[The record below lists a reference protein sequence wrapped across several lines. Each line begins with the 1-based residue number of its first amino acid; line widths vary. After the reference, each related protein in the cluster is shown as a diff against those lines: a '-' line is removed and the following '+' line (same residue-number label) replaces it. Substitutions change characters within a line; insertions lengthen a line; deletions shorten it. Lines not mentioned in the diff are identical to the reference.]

1 MSELFTGGG
10 FQTAAASLSTT
21 AAPAPASDPSPA
33 AAGASPA
40 PASSSTQTA
49 APDGTSPAVPPAVP
63 ADPAQAAAK
72 PQGPIPFDTHK
83 TALEN
88 ARTKA
93 AQETEAKYGWATAIA
108 PEHRDTV
115 GQFYKLLDADPTQA
129 VDVLISQIANDPV
142 HAPKLRSLFGRLLGT
157 RQSQPGTP
165 QGGFPEPDTEGVD
178 DQGNRIPL
186 YSAATMPK
194 IIAELERR
202 LDAKYSQKYGPLEQD
217 FQTRQQQQHEA
228 TAKAEAVQW
237 ADQEY
242 ARVSKYPH
250 YQEHEPAIAAA
261 MQADEQLTIQDA
273 YIRIV
278 VPTLDRTARQEVA
291 ASLHDKA
298 SASALNPAHPTSA
311 APTRPKTFAEAL
323 SRLPAGSL

>member
-10 FQTAAASLSTT
+10 FQTAAASLST
-21 AAPAPASDPSPA
+21 AAPAAASDPSPA

-49 APDGTSPAVPPAVP
+49 APEGTSPAVPPAAP
-63 ADPAQAAAK
+63 IDPAQAAAK

-157 RQSQPGTP
+157 RPQGQPGTP
-165 QGGFPEPDTEGVD
+165 QGGFPKPDTEGVD

-186 YSAATMPK
+186 YSAERMPE
-194 IIAELERR
+194 IVETIRR
-202 LDAKYSQKYGPLEQD
+202 QLTDEFSKKYGPLEQD
-217 FQTRQQQQHEA
+217 FQTRQQQQQEA
-228 TAKAEAVQW
+228 SLKADAAQW

-261 MQADEQLTIQDA
+261 MQADDGLTIQDA

-311 APTRPKTFAEAL
+311 APTRPKTFKEAL
-323 SRLPAGSL
+323 DRLPAGSL